1 MKLLTA
7 LWVLAVF
14 VGMFYVFGEHAKPA
28 PPKPIAS
35 EHIGTLR
42 MQNVSDPKPWDKVV
56 RNRGKVRGYLVTR

>member
-1 MKLLTA
+1 MSRLLT
-7 LWVLAVF
+7 LTLTVI
-14 VGMFYVFGEHAKPA
+14 VFGGVLWFGMTREYT
-28 PPKPIAS
+28 PPKPIAP